1 VRETTIRRVE
11 TTEPA
16 AQAVRPLPR
25 LELASAGALGADDVL
40 ARLSSSGNGLTG
52 AEARQRLG
60 EVGPNVL
67 RSHGARFWSVLG
79 RQFKSFLLV
88 LLLSAAS
95 VSAAVGET
103 TEAAIILTIV
113 GLSVGLGFLNE
124 YRSEKAV
131 EALHSQIR
139 RTALV
144 ERDGRAQQVDVVDLV
159 PGDLVRL
166 QVGDIVP
173 ADLRLLEANGLECD
187 ESVLTGEAAAAA
199 KTAAPGRGDSPLDL
213 PSCVFM
219 GTVVHSG
226 DGRGVVVQ
234 TGPRTAFGEIALR
247 LGERHEQT
255 AFQRGLQNYSRMLV
269 IITGLLAGSIFV
281 VNALLGR
288 SPLQSL
294 LFSLAIA
301 VGLTPQLLPAIVTVS
316 LATGAR
322 RLARQSVVVKR
333 LVAIEDLGNVEV
345 LFTDKTGTLTEGRV
359 SFEQALDTSGRPAPD
374 VLMLGLVA
382 DEATLEDGAVVGGN
396 DLDRALWLAPE
407 AAAAGADRWR
417 RLGEAPFDHERR
429 LGSVLADGP
438 AGRLLVA
445 KGAPEAILAR
455 CIETPPAAKTHL
467 DRLFASGS
475 RVVAVATRPAA
486 ELTALTTA
494 DERGLELRGFL
505 CFADPPKPDA
515 ASSLERLAGLGVTV
529 KIVTGDNG
537 RVAEHVCAG
546 LGMKSLGTLTG
557 AELEGMSDAELTV
570 ALAHTTIFARV
581 TPEQKSRIIRA
592 QRTLGA
598 DVGFLGD
605 GVNDAIAL
613 HDADVGISVDTAT
626 DVAKDA
632 ADVVLLEKD
641 LGVLAGGVV
650 EGRRIFANTIK
661 YLLMGTS
668 SNFGNMFSAAGASL
682 FLSFLPM
689 LPGQILLNNLLY
701 DVSELTIPTDGVDD
715 ELLARPS
722 QWDIGFIRRF
732 MLAFGPI
739 SSIYDFLTF
748 AVMIYGFDAGAT
760 LFRSGWFVESLA
772 TQTLVIFLIRTR
784 RIPFFHSRPSRPLLA
799 TTLAC
804 AAAGVVL
811 PYSPLADLLG
821 FERLPLDFLAVL
833 MLMVV
838 TYLALVEL
846 GKYLFFTRLGA
857 AERPL
862 AVRPTRRERRIQR
875 RAAGWSIRHA
885 SLPGH
890 GRRPVSGFPAETPR

>member
-1 VRETTIRRVE
+1 VE
-11 TTEPA
+11 TTEVTA
-16 AQAVRPLPR
+16 ARASVQLDLAAAAVLDPGAVLGR
-25 LELASAGALGADDVL
+25 LASSEHGLAGE
-40 ARLSSSGNGLTG
+40 
-52 AEARQRLG
+52 EARHRLDR
-60 EVGPNVL
+60 VGPNVL
-67 RSHGARFWSVLG
+67 RSHGVRVRSVLA
-79 RQFKSFLLV
+79 RQFRSFLLA
-88 LLLSAAS
+88 LLLSAAV

-113 GLSVGLGFLNE
+113 GLSVGLGFVNE
-124 YRSEKAV
+124 FRSEKAV

-139 RTALV
+139 RSALV
-144 ERDGRAQQVDVVDLV
+144 ERDERAQQVDVVELV
-159 PGDLVRL
+159 PGDVVRL
-166 QVGDIVP
+166 RVGDIVP
-173 ADLRLLEANGLECD
+173 ADLRLLETSGLECD
-187 ESVLTGEAAAAA
+187 ESVLTGESAAAV
-199 KTAAPGRGDSPLDL
+199 KTAAAGRGDSPLDL
-213 PSCVFM
+213 PCCAFM

-234 TGPRTAFGEIALR
+234 TGARTAFGGIALR

-255 AFQRGLQNYSRMLV
+255 AFQRGLQAYSRMLV
-269 IITGLLAGSIFV
+269 VITGLLTGSIFV
-281 VNALLGR
+281 LNALLGR
-288 SPLQSL
+288 SLLQSL

-301 VGLTPQLLPAIVTVS
+301 VGMTPQLLPAIVTVS

-322 RLARQSVVVKR
+322 RLVKQSVVVKR

-345 LFTDKTGTLTEGRV
+345 LFTDKTGTLTEGRIA
-359 SFEQALDTSGRPAPD
+359 FEQALDAAGQPQPD
-374 VLMLGLVA
+374 VLTLGLVA
-382 DEATLEDGAVVGGN
+382 NEATLADGAVVGGN
-396 DLDRALWLAPE
+396 ELDRALWEAP
-407 AAAAGADRWR
+407 AARAGADGWLRVA
-417 RLGEAPFDHERR
+417 EAPFDHERQ
-429 LGSVLADGP
+429 LCSVLADGP
-438 AGRLLVA
+438 GGRLLVA

-455 CIETPPAAKTHL
+455 CSAVPDGAQAAL
-467 DRLFASGS
+467 DRLFAAGS
-475 RVVAVATRPAA
+475 RVVAVATIAA
-486 ELTALTTA
+486 DTLTALTRA
-494 DERGLELRGFL
+494 DERGLDLRGFL
-505 CFADPPKPDA
+505 CFADPPKADA
-515 ASSLERLAGLGVTV
+515 APSLERLAELGVTV
-529 KIVTGDNG
+529 KLVTGDNG
-537 RVAEHVCAG
+537 RVAEKVCSD
-546 LGMKSLGTLTG
+546 LGMQSLRTLTG
-557 AELEGMSDAELTV
+557 SELEAMSDAELAK
-570 ALAHTTIFARV
+570 ALPHTSIFARV

-592 QRTLGA
+592 QRTLGT

-613 HDADVGISVDTAT
+613 HDADVGISVDSAT

-641 LGVLAGGVV
+641 LGVLANGVV

-661 YLLMGTS
+661 YVLMGTS

-701 DVSELTIPTDGVDD
+701 DVSELTIPTDNVDE

-722 QWDIGFIRRF
+722 QWDIGLIRRF
-732 MLAFGPI
+732 MFLFGPI

-804 AAAGVVL
+804 AAVGVIL

-821 FERLPLDFLAVL
+821 FEPLPLDFLAVL
-833 MLMVV
+833 ALMVV

-846 GKYLFFTRLGA
+846 GKYLFFTRLGQA
-857 AERPL
+857 ARPL
-862 AVRPTRRERRIQR
+862 AIKPPQKERRIQR
-875 RAAGWSIRHA
+875 RAAGWSTRRRF
-885 SLPGH
+885 LPKRLGQA
-890 GRRPVSGFPAETPR
+890 RVQRPGPERLQ

>member
-1 VRETTIRRVE
+1 VE
-11 TTEPA
+11 TIEPT
-16 AQAVRPLPR
+16 P
-25 LELASAGALGADDVL
+25 AGASRTHLDLAAAAVLEPDAVLSRLG
-40 ARLSSSGNGLTG
+40 SGEQGLTG
-52 AEARQRLG
+52 KEARRRLD
-60 EVGPNVL
+60 EFGPNVL
-67 RSHGARFWSVLG
+67 RSHGARFWSVLA
-79 RQFKSFLLV
+79 RQFRSFLLV
-88 LLLSAAS
+88 LLVSAAV

-103 TEAAIILTIV
+103 TAAGIILTIV
-113 GLSVGLGFLNE
+113 ALSVGLGFVNE

-144 ERDGRAQQVDVVDLV
+144 ERDRQAQQVDVVALV
-159 PGDLVRL
+159 PGDVVRL
-166 QVGDIVP
+166 GVGDIVP

-187 ESVLTGEAAAAA
+187 ESVLTGESTAAA

-213 PSCVFM
+213 PSCAFM

-226 DGRGVVVQ
+226 EGRAVVVQ
-234 TGPRTAFGEIALR
+234 TGPRTAFGGIALR

-255 AFQRGLQNYSRMLV
+255 AFQRGLQDYSRMLV
-269 IITGLLAGSIFV
+269 VITGVLAASIFV
-281 VNALLGR
+281 LNAALGR
-288 SPLQSL
+288 SLLQSL

-301 VGLTPQLLPAIVTVS
+301 VGMTPQLLPAIVTVS

-322 RLARQSVVVKR
+322 RLVRQSVVVKR

-345 LFTDKTGTLTEGRV
+345 LFTDKTGTLTEGRIE
-359 SFEQALDTSGRPAPD
+359 FEQALDATGRPQPE
-374 VLMLGLVA
+374 VLTLGLVA
-382 DEATLEDGAVVGGN
+382 NEATLEDGAVVGGN
-396 DLDRALWLAPE
+396 ELDRALWQAPE
-407 AAAAGADRWR
+407 AAGAGTDGWR
-417 RLGEAPFDHERR
+417 RIAEAPFDHERQ

-438 AGRLLVA
+438 AGRLVVA
-445 KGAPEAILAR
+445 KGAPEAILER
-455 CIETPPAAKTHL
+455 CAHVPAGAEVVL
-467 DRLFASGS
+467 DDLFACGS
-475 RVVAVATRPAA
+475 RVVAVATRPAVD
-486 ELTALTTA
+486 LTALTPA
-494 DERGLELRGFL
+494 EEQDLELRGFL
-505 CFADPPKPDA
+505 CFADPPKTDA
-515 ASSLERLAGLGVTV
+515 ASSLERLAKLGVTV

-537 RVAEHVCAG
+537 RVAEKVCAD
-546 LGMKSLGTLTG
+546 LGMQSLGTLTG
-557 AELEGMSDAELTV
+557 SELEAMSDAELAE
-570 ALAHTTIFARV
+570 ALARTSIFARV

-592 QRTLGA
+592 QRTLGS

-632 ADVVLLEKD
+632 ADVVLLQKD
-641 LGVLAGGVV
+641 LGVLADGVV

-661 YLLMGTS
+661 YVLMGTS

-682 FLSFLPM
+682 FLNFLPM

-701 DVSELTIPTDGVDD
+701 DVSELTIPTDNVDE

-732 MLAFGPI
+732 MFLFGPI

-804 AAAGVVL
+804 VGVGVAL

-821 FERLPLDFLAVL
+821 FEALPLTFLAVL
-833 MLMVV
+833 ALMVA

-846 GKYLFFTRLGA
+846 GKYVFFTRLGQA
-857 AERPL
+857 ARPL
-862 AVRPTRRERRIQR
+862 ALRPPRRERHIHR
-875 RAAGWSIRHA
+875 RAAAWS
-885 SLPGH
+885 L
-890 GRRPVSGFPAETPR
+890 RRPVNRDRRHPDRTRRPTPLRKDLSR